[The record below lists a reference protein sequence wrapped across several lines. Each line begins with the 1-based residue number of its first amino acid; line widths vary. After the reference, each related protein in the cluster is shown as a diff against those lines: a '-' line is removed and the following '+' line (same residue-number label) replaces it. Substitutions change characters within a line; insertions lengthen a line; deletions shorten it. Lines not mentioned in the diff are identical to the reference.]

1 MTYKSPYPLDKERQ
15 MYLTVINEH
24 AYFYADNYCYKCDYN
39 LNVIEQQPIDF
50 PYLLQ
55 KGIENF
61 PVFGHDFPQLFKSHE
76 CQGRFYTNVFDTI
89 YEFSEFKVTK
99 RITLPDIDPYQ
110 VQNNKCASC
119 MDRLFVTNGKL
130 LFEVLVDQDY
140 QLQEIPTHGFKF
152 NNLKLHVMNNNL
164 FLRDP
169 HSRKFYKLMLNDQI
183 VELHLDFSY
192 SEIVID
198 NKDIMLFYFNTN
210 IYYLLYFNQDVKT
223 LKINVD
229 YNISSKQHEYIIT
242 NYGWSIDY
250 KIIDQIVAQ
259 NQQVVHFNQ
268 RLQLNNP
275 IPQNNFT
282 VLSQNVIKYLKYNS
296 NFMQPELQQ
305 NQLSSL
311 QQTDYII
318 YLGLTKQFQLLEE
331 CIRNKTIHKI
341 SQLTFEFL
349 HDFHDI
355 KLLSQLVQNQVLQL
369 NFVAVF
375 SDNPLFD
382 TLNIELSEEN
392 LVQDVILQ
400 KFKLKKYFKLI
411 EINRENLLLMIHKF
425 FHIDLQVLNGFNN
438 MQKIYRLIRGD
449 IPLDKERQMY
459 LTVINEHAYFY
470 ADNYCYKCDY
480 NLNVIEQ
487 QPIDFPY
494 LLQKGIENFP
504 VFGHDFPQL
513 FKSHECQGRF
523 YTNVFDT
530 IYEFSEFK
538 VTKRITLPDIDPY
551 QVQNNKCASCMDR
564 LFVTNGKLLFEVLV
578 DQDYQLQEIPT
589 HGFKFNN
596 LKLHVMNNNLFLRD
610 PHSRKF
616 YKLMLNDQIVELH
629 LDFSY
634 SEIVIDNKDIML
646 FYFNTNI
653 YYLLYFN
660 QDVKTLKI
668 NVDYNISS
676 KQHEYIIT
684 NYGWS
689 IDYKII
695 DQIVAQNQQVVHFN
709 QRLQLNNPIP
719 QNNFTVL
726 SQNVIKYLKYNS
738 NFMQPELQQN
748 QLSSLQQTDYI
759 IYLGLTKQFQLL
771 EECIRNKTIHK
782 ISQLTFEFLHDF
794 HDIKLLSQLVQNQVL
809 QLNFVAVFSDNPL
822 FDTLNIELS
831 EENLVQDVILQKF
844 KLKKY
849 FKLIE
854 INRENLLLMIKQSLI
869 NQQFSYLKQ
878 LFEYQSKT
886 IKSMS
891 GTKFSPID
899 LIIQSKNLDLIQ
911 EVHKNYPDLR
921 NSQLQTA
928 LMLSVHILDDIPTC
942 LFSQL
947 QCQTKAGMTALMF
960 AAQYQT
966 KIYPQLLEEKF
977 KMNNEGE
984 TALYFAVINKNL
996 DHIQLL
1002 VDEAYILV
1010 KHKHI
1015 LCYISMVYDQLN
1027 SKQLCLA
1034 IAQLLFDKIKEYFEW
1049 YPLNIENLILKTHS
1063 LSNQIL
1069 FTKYNLREQLVSEL
1083 DFELKYNLQH
1093 YDYFKVGASHYLCLF
1108 SSNIK
1113 YLHLKADIFDRS
1125 KYFLQCLG
1133 QQLCDQWTL
1142 FDENFDYQ
1150 EEDWL

>member
-1 MTYKSPYPLDKERQ
+1 MIYKSPYPLDKERQ

-55 KGIENF
+55 KGIDNF

-76 CQGRFYTNVFDTI
+76 CQGRFYTNVSDAI

-119 MDRLFVTNGKL
+119 MDRLFTTNGKL

-152 NNLKLHVMNNNL
+152 NNLKLHVMNNCL

-223 LKINVD
+223 LKIIVD

-242 NYGWSIDY
+242 NQGWSIDY

-268 RLQLNNP
+268 RLYLNNS
-275 IPQNNFT
+275 IPQNNYT
-282 VLSQNVIKYLKYNS
+282 NLSQNVIKYLKYNS
-296 NFMQPELQQ
+296 NFMQHELQQ

-331 CIRNKTIHKI
+331 CIRNKTIHK
-341 SQLTFEFL
+341 L
-349 HDFHDI
+349 
-355 KLLSQLVQNQVLQL
+355 
-369 NFVAVF
+369 
-375 SDNPLFD
+375 
-382 TLNIELSEEN
+382 
-392 LVQDVILQ
+392 
-400 KFKLKKYFKLI
+400 
-411 EINRENLLLMIHKF
+411 
-425 FHIDLQVLNGFNN
+425 FHIDLKVLNGFNN
-438 MQKIYRLIRGD
+438 MQIIYRLIRGD

-494 LLQKGIENFP
+494 LLQKGIDNFP

-523 YTNVFDT
+523 YTNVSDA

-564 LFVTNGKLLFEVLV
+564 LFTTNGKLLFEVLV

-596 LKLHVMNNNLFLRD
+596 LKLHVMNNCLFLRD

-668 NVDYNISS
+668 IVDYNISS

-684 NYGWS
+684 NQGWS

-709 QRLQLNNPIP
+709 QRLYLNNSIP
-719 QNNFTVL
+719 QNNYTNL

-738 NFMQPELQQN
+738 NFMQHELQQN

-794 HDIKLLSQLVQNQVL
+794 HDIKLLSSLVQNQVL

-831 EENLVQDVILQKF
+831 EENFVQDTILQKF
-844 KLKKY
+844 KLQKY

-869 NQQFSYLKQ
+869 NLQFSYLKQ
-878 LFEYQSKT
+878 LFEHQSKT

-899 LIIQSKNLDLIQ
+899 LIIQSKNFDLIQ

-921 NSQLQTA
+921 NSVWQTA
-928 LMLSVHILDDIPTC
+928 LMISVHILDDIPTC

-947 QCQTKAGMTALMF
+947 QSQTKAGMTALMF
-960 AAQYQT
+960 AAYYKT

-977 KMNNEGE
+977 KMNNEGQ
-984 TALYFAVINKNL
+984 TALYFAAMNKNL
-996 DHIQLL
+996 DHIHQLI
-1002 VDEAYILV
+1002 DEAYILV
-1010 KHKHI
+1010 KDKHI
-1015 LCYISMVYDQLN
+1015 LYYIQKVYDQCAIEQ
-1027 SKQLCLA
+1027 KQVYLVLT
-1034 IAQLLFDKIKEYFEW
+1034 QQLFDKIKEYFEW
-1049 YPLNIENLILKTHS
+1049 YPLNIENLISKTHS

-1069 FTKYNLREQLVSEL
+1069 LTKYNLREKLVSEL
-1083 DFELKYNLQH
+1083 NFELKYNLQH
-1093 YDYFKVGASHYLCLF
+1093 NDYFKVGASHYQCLF
-1108 SSNIK
+1108 SSDVK
-1113 YLHLKADIFDRS
+1113 YLNIKADIFDRS
-1125 KYFLQCLG
+1125 KYFLLQCIFFIVMFRLAAK
-1133 QQLCDQWTL
+1133 
-1142 FDENFDYQ
+1142 
-1150 EEDWL
+1150 

>member
-76 CQGRFYTNVFDTI
+76 CQGRFYTNVFDAI

-119 MDRLFVTNGKL
+119 MDRLFTTNGKL

-152 NNLKLHVMNNNL
+152 NNLKLHVMNNCL

-223 LKINVD
+223 LKIIVD
-229 YNISSKQHEYIIT
+229 YNISSKQHEYIVT
-242 NYGWSIDY
+242 NQGWSIDY

-268 RLQLNNP
+268 RLYLNNS

-282 VLSQNVIKYLKYNS
+282 YLSQNVIKYLKYNS
-296 NFMQPELQQ
+296 NFMQHELQQ

-331 CIRNKTIHKI
+331 CIRNKTIHK
-341 SQLTFEFL
+341 L
-349 HDFHDI
+349 
-355 KLLSQLVQNQVLQL
+355 
-369 NFVAVF
+369 
-375 SDNPLFD
+375 
-382 TLNIELSEEN
+382 
-392 LVQDVILQ
+392 
-400 KFKLKKYFKLI
+400 
-411 EINRENLLLMIHKF
+411 
-425 FHIDLQVLNGFNN
+425 FHIDLKVLNGFNN
-438 MQKIYRLIRGD
+438 MQIIYRLIRGD

-523 YTNVFDT
+523 CTNVFDA

-564 LFVTNGKLLFEVLV
+564 LFTTNGKLLFEVLV

-596 LKLHVMNNNLFLRD
+596 LKLHVMNNCLFLRD

-668 NVDYNISS
+668 IVDYNISS
-676 KQHEYIIT
+676 KQHEYIVT
-684 NYGWS
+684 NQGWS

-709 QRLQLNNPIP
+709 QRLYLNNSIP
-719 QNNFTVL
+719 QNNFTYL

-738 NFMQPELQQN
+738 NFMQHELQQN

-794 HDIKLLSQLVQNQVL
+794 HDIKLLSSLVQNQVL
-809 QLNFVAVFSDNPL
+809 QLNFVVVFSDNPL

-831 EENLVQDVILQKF
+831 EENFVQDTILQKF
-844 KLKKY
+844 KLQKY

-869 NQQFSYLKQ
+869 NLQFSYLKQ
-878 LFEYQSKT
+878 LFEHQSKT

-899 LIIQSKNLDLIQ
+899 LIIQSKNFDLIQ

-921 NSQLQTA
+921 NSVWQTA
-928 LMLSVHILDDIPTC
+928 LMISVHILDDIPSC

-947 QCQTKAGMTALMF
+947 QSQTKAGMTALMF
-960 AAQYQT
+960 AAYYKT

-977 KMNNEGE
+977 KMNNEGQ
-984 TALYFAVINKNL
+984 TALYFAAMNKNL
-996 DHIQLL
+996 DHIHQLI
-1002 VDEAYILV
+1002 DEAQILV
-1010 KHKHI
+1010 KDKHI
-1015 LCYISMVYDQLN
+1015 LYYIQKVYDQCAIEQ
-1027 SKQLCLA
+1027 KQVYLA
-1034 IAQLLFDKIKEYFEW
+1034 LTQQLFDKIKEYFEW
-1049 YPLNIENLILKTHS
+1049 YPLNIENLISKTHS
-1063 LSNQIL
+1063 LSNQNL
-1069 FTKYNLREQLVSEL
+1069 LTKYNLREKLVSEL
-1083 DFELKYNLQH
+1083 NFELKYNLQH
-1093 YDYFKVGASHYLCLF
+1093 NDYFKVGASHYQCLF
-1108 SSNIK
+1108 SSDVK
-1113 YLHLKADIFDRS
+1113 YLNIKADIFDRS
-1125 KYFLQCLG
+1125 KYLLQCLG
-1133 QQLCDQWTL
+1133 QQLSDQWTL
-1142 FDENFDYQ
+1142 FDENENYDYQ
-1150 EEDWL
+1150 EEEWMIQ